1 MEISNPKFKALAV
14 TFGFSFWFFII
25 STSTGFFSF
34 ELFALFVIITTIIT
48 QILSKKLSSAL
59 DVFAKINTKFFLGIL
74 FVLVISTYGILFK
87 FLRIDLLRLKK
98 QSNSYWLPAEHYEG
112 DGVLKQY

>member
-59 DVFAKINTKFFLGIL
+59 DVFAIEPPQDKELLKLPNFIVTPHIGGSANEAIL
-74 FVLVISTYGILFK
+74 AMG
-87 FLRIDLLRLKK
+87 RAAIDGLDCV
-98 QSNSYWLPAEHYEG
+98 NDE
-112 DGVLKQY
+112 